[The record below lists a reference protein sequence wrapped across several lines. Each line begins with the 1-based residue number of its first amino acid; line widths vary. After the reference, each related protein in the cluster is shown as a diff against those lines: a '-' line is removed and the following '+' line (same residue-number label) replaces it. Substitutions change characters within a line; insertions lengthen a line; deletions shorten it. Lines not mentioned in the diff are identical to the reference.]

1 MAKANQVSTN
11 RQVQGPPDQLLT
23 IDEVASWLGVT
34 KTFIYRRTCK
44 GHIDPIPSFRLGGH
58 LRFRRSEVE
67 AWVEAHRNRAGE
79 AVAEAVTRTLYLDG
93 APHSTRRTPQR
104 GGRS

>member
-1 MAKANQVSTN
+1 MAKANQELRN

-67 AWVEAHRNRAGE
+67 SWIENHRNRAGE
-79 AVAEAVTRTLYLDG
+79 AVADAVTRTLYLDG
-93 APHSTRRTPQR
+93 PPRGRRRAAQQ